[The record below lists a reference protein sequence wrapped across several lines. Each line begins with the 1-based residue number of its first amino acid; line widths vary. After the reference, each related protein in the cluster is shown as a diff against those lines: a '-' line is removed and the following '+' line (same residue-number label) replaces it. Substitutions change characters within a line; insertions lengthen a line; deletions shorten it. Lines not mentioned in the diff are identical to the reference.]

1 MDNNNYLEKSLINL
15 FTSDIINKVN
25 KSYNCNNNIIT
36 SYFKL
41 FDNKLYFIYNDEQSN
56 EYIHEHSNEYIHEHS
71 NEYIHENSNEYIH
84 EHSNEQIHYKIYLDT
99 KIHEYMHFIQNY
111 IKNIYPEY
119 GNKWYISYKKCNIDI
134 IYKVNNLCNIL

>member
-1 MDNNNYLEKSLINL
+1 MDNNHYLEKSLINL
-15 FTSDIINKVN
+15 FTSDIINKIN

-56 EYIHEHSNEYIHEHS
+56 EHSNEYIHEHS
-71 NEYIHENSNEYIH
+71 NEPIH
-84 EHSNEQIHYKIYLDT
+84 KIYLDT